1 LSVLAYN
8 LGNLWQRLGLPQ
20 RIKSW
25 SLTSLQRRLVKTGGR
40 LVKLLAEGTRWCCAR
55 LGTGSARARG
65 IQALFKA
72 YRDAFPDIQVTIES
86 IVSEGDLAAVRWT
99 AVGTHTGK
107 GLGFPATGKRVEL
120 TGMAFLRAENGRL
133 IEGWNNFDQLGM
145 LQQVGVVSLPA

>member
-1 LSVLAYN
+1 MATAPKVLARRWFEEVWN
-8 LGNLWQRLGLPQ
+8 QGRETAISELMSPDGVVHGLGPDQHGPD
-20 RIKSW
+20 
-25 SLTSLQRRLVKTGGR
+25 G
-40 LVKLLAEGTRWCCAR
+40 
-55 LGTGSARARG
+55 
-65 IQALFKA
+65 FKPFFTM

-99 AVGTHTGK
+99 AVGTHKGN